1 MTAPLIEVRGVGHTR
16 GAGATATRV
25 LHDIDLSLS
34 EAATVVLAG
43 RSGSGKSTLCH
54 LVAGLMP
61 PTTGRVTVAGRPA
74 HLVADWGEVALLPQ
88 RLSLDPELTV
98 AENVL
103 LPAGLRGRDAGAD
116 LLDRLGLTPIAGRPA
131 RDTSLGEQQRT
142 ALARALVLGPA
153 VAVLDEPTGHQDDD
167 HVQMVLDVLAD
178 TVRAGTLALVAT
190 HDPRVI
196 DAADRVVRMR
206 SGGIVAPAGS
216 ADARA
221 GTTAGPDDPIRPGR
235 TGPGS

>member
-1 MTAPLIEVRGVGHTR
+1 MSAPLVQLRGVSHTR
-16 GAGATATRV
+16 GSGAAATRV
-25 LHDIDLSLS
+25 LHEVDLVL
-34 EAATVVLAG
+34 ERAAVAVLAG

-54 LVAGLMP
+54 LVAGVMAPSAGQVLV
-61 PTTGRVTVAGRPA
+61 GGRPA
-74 HLVADWGEVALLPQ
+74 HPVADWAEVSLLPQ

-103 LPAGLRGRDAGAD
+103 LPAGLRGRRTGTE

-142 ALARALVLGPA
+142 ALARALILEPA

-167 HVQMVLDVLAD
+167 HVHLVLDVLAAA
-178 TVRAGTLALVAT
+178 VRASTLALVAS

-196 DAADRVVRMR
+196 DIADVVVRMR
-206 SGGIVAPAGS
+206 SGRIQPA
-216 ADARA
+216 A
-221 GTTAGPDDPIRPGR
+221 
-235 TGPGS
+235 

>member
-1 MTAPLIEVRGVGHTR
+1 MSAPLVEVRGVSHTR
-16 GAGATATRV
+16 GSGAAATRV
-25 LHDIDLSLS
+25 LHEVDLVL
-34 EAATVVLAG
+34 ERAALAVLAG

-54 LVAGLMP
+54 LVAGVMA
-61 PTTGRVTVAGRPA
+61 PTAGQVLVAGRPA
-74 HLVADWGEVALLPQ
+74 HPVADWAEVSLLPQ

-103 LPAGLRGRDAGAD
+103 LPAGLRRRKAGTE

-142 ALARALVLGPA
+142 ALARALILEPA

-167 HVQMVLDVLAD
+167 HVHMVLDVLAAA
-178 TVRAGTLALVAT
+178 VRSGTLALVAS

-196 DAADRVVRMR
+196 DIADVVVRMR
-206 SGGIVAPAGS
+206 SGRLQPA
-216 ADARA
+216 A
-221 GTTAGPDDPIRPGR
+221 
-235 TGPGS
+235 

>member
-1 MTAPLIEVRGVGHTR
+1 MSAPLVEVRGVSHTR
-16 GAGATATRV
+16 GSGAAATRV
-25 LHDIDLSLS
+25 LHEVDLALAP
-34 EAATVVLAG
+34 AAMVVLAG

-54 LVAGLMP
+54 LVAGVMA
-61 PTTGRVTVAGRPA
+61 PTAGQVLVAGRPA
-74 HLVADWGEVALLPQ
+74 HPVADGAEVSLLPQ

-103 LPAGLRGRDAGAD
+103 LPAGLRGRKTGPE

-142 ALARALVLGPA
+142 ALARALILEPA

-167 HVQMVLDVLAD
+167 HVHLVLDVLAAA
-178 TVRAGTLALVAT
+178 VRSGTLALVAS

-196 DAADRVVRMR
+196 DTADVVVRMR
-206 SGGIVAPAGS
+206 SGRIQ
-216 ADARA
+216 
-221 GTTAGPDDPIRPGR
+221 TAA
-235 TGPGS
+235 